1 VEPFLQLTVA
11 GKWCLGSIYA
21 IVENVTRPTLPDRP
35 PADRP
40 LRADAARNRTAI
52 VAAAQRAFAES
63 GLQVPFDEIAR
74 QAGVGE
80 ATLHRRFPGRASL
93 IAAALGDKMTAYA
106 EAAVRARAEPD
117 PWQGFCGYVR
127 RVCAMQSGDRGFA
140 DLLTVTFAAAS
151 PAFEQAV
158 DPAIAQLE
166 DRRSSALRDWLAIV
180 RRAKAAGRLRRDFHP
195 DDLIVLLIA
204 NAGVVAATADTAPD
218 AWQRHIE
225 YMLQAFAADHTQP
238 LPPPAAHSALRRAM
252 QRTQGS
258 LLPVTAVV
266 ARPLT

>member
-1 VEPFLQLTVA
+1 MLVA
-11 GKWCLGSIYA
+11 FPLGVDA
-21 IVENVTRPTLPDRP
+21 PVVLGDGVRLRFR

-80 ATLHRRFPGRASL
+80 AT
-93 IAAALGDKMTAYA
+93 
-106 EAAVRARAEPD
+106 
-117 PWQGFCGYVR
+117 C
-127 RVCAMQSGDRGFA
+127 
-140 DLLTVTFAAAS
+140 
-151 PAFEQAV
+151 
-158 DPAIAQLE
+158 
-166 DRRSSALRDWLAIV
+166 
-180 RRAKAAGRLRRDFHP
+180 
-195 DDLIVLLIA
+195 VLLIA

-238 LPPPAAHSALRRAM
+238 LPPPAATVLSGGLCNAHRAAFF
-252 QRTQGS
+252 RS
-258 LLPVTAVV
+258 
-266 ARPLT
+266 PLWWRDR

>member
-1 VEPFLQLTVA
+1 MT
-11 GKWCLGSIYA
+11 S
-21 IVENVTRPTLPDRP
+21 PTSP
-35 PADRP
+35 DRP

-74 QAGVGE
+74 RAGVGE
-80 ATLHRRFPGRASL
+80 ATVHRRFPDRGSL

-106 EAAVRARAEPD
+106 EAAAQALAEPD

-140 DLLTVTFAAAS
+140 DLLTVTFSAVN
-151 PAFEQAV
+151 PAVEH
-158 DPAIAQLE
+158 LE
-166 DRRSSALRDWLAIV
+166 DQRGSALRDWITIV
-180 RRAKAAGRLRRDFHP
+180 HKAKAAGRLRRDFHP
-195 DDLIVLLIA
+195 DDLIVLLMA

-225 YMLQAFAADHTQP
+225 YMLQAFASDHTGP
-238 LPPPAAHSALRRAM
+238 LPAPPARDALLRAM
-252 QRTQGS
+252 RRTQSNS
-258 LLPVTAVV
+258 L
-266 ARPLT
+266 